1 MDSSAMR
8 LKDPPSDILI
18 VNKDKVLFKSGVGKL
33 TRRPNISATLVY
45 YLTLFS
51 QKIMKGEQHH
61 FIRFDNHRMIF
72 LPSQKPEF
80 PALASVVLTPLDI
93 SPNRVI
99 PTMKMVLALVEDFLE
114 GSIKDTNIAHLDCFN
129 RVINFPSQSIF
140 LLPKTTEGIRSALV
154 LLAGFAYDLNAD
166 IELIPSR
173 MIFVMEHDYLSIE
186 KIIDIPNLGVFLFLP
201 LPAYLLNPPNK
212 FCEIGEK
219 TSHRTFF
226 SAIGEEK
233 SFQTLGRI
241 FGPNSYAHKVSKLI
255 DTNEAVEIAESIA
268 DLDKIYDVYVR
279 NDILFATILN
289 PGKDI
294 LATLSRH
301 LLIKMKEIAK
311 MKDIDIQKADPLGK
325 EVIDVTTNV
334 PLDKIDGFVRLANVE
349 RVYKMGDQEIRA
361 LKNITL
367 NLASGQLV
375 VVLGPS
381 GSGKTTLLNVIGGID
396 RCKGT
401 IQVGDVEI
409 TKLSKGK
416 LAQYRRTS
424 CGFIFQFFNLLPVFN
439 AQENVEY
446 AVELIGKKTPKEVTH
461 NALKYLKAVG
471 MYDKKNQFPSQLS
484 GGEQQRIAAA
494 RAFAKEPKI
503 LLCDEPTG
511 ELSVKEGKKVLA
523 VIQRLV
529 QNNPDI
535 LALLVTHNQ
544 KIAQIG
550 NLVIRLRSGEVDNIT
565 RQIPVDAETI
575 SW

>member
-1 MDSSAMR
+1 M
-8 LKDPPSDILI
+8 
-18 VNKDKVLFKSGVGKL
+18 
-33 TRRPNISATLVY
+33 
-45 YLTLFS
+45 
-51 QKIMKGEQHH
+51 
-61 FIRFDNHRMIF
+61 
-72 LPSQKPEF
+72 
-80 PALASVVLTPLDI
+80 
-93 SPNRVI
+93 
-99 PTMKMVLALVEDFLE
+99 
-114 GSIKDTNIAHLDCFN
+114 
-129 RVINFPSQSIF
+129 
-140 LLPKTTEGIRSALV
+140 
-154 LLAGFAYDLNAD
+154 
-166 IELIPSR
+166 
-173 MIFVMEHDYLSIE
+173 
-186 KIIDIPNLGVFLFLP
+186 
-201 LPAYLLNPPNK
+201 NPPNK
-212 FCEIGEK
+212 FCEIGGK
-219 TSHRTFF
+219 SHFKTFF
-226 SAIGEEK
+226 SALAEEK
-233 SFQTLGRI
+233 PFQTIGRI
-241 FGPNSYAHKVSKLI
+241 FGLNSYAYKVSKLI
-255 DTNEAVEIAESIA
+255 DTDDAVEIAESVA
-268 DLDKIYDVYVR
+268 KLDKIYDAYVR
-279 NDILFATILN
+279 NNILFSTIMN

-301 LLIKMKEIAK
+301 LLSKMNEIAK
-311 MKDIDIQKADPLGK
+311 EKDIGIQKTDLAKK
-325 EVIDVTTNV
+325 ELKYVTTQV
-334 PLDKIDGFVRLANVE
+334 SLDKDDGFVRLENVE

-401 IQVGDVEI
+401 IKVGDTEI
-409 TKLSKGK
+409 TKLRKGK
-416 LAQYRRTS
+416 LAKYRRTS

-446 AVELIGKKTPKEVTH
+446 AVELLGNKTSKEVSH
-461 NALKYLKAVG
+461 NALKYLKTVG
-471 MYDKKNQFPSQLS
+471 MYEKRALFPSQLS

-494 RAFAKEPKI
+494 RAFAKEPQI

-550 NLVIRLRSGEVDNIT
+550 NLVIQLRSGEIDTIT
-565 RQIPVDAETI
+565 RQIPVDAETL

>member
-1 MDSSAMR
+1 MR
-8 LKDPPSDILI
+8 FKDPPSDILI

-33 TRRPNISATLVY
+33 TRRPKISVTLVNF
-45 YLTLFS
+45 LTLFS
-51 QKIMKGEQHH
+51 REIMKGEQHR

-80 PALASVVLTPLDI
+80 PGLTAVVLTPIDI
-93 SPNRVI
+93 SPNSVI
-99 PTMKMVLALVEDFLE
+99 PAMKMVLNLVEEFLE
-114 GSIKDTNIAHLDCFN
+114 GSIKDTNISHLDCFN
-129 RVINFPSQSIF
+129 RVMNFPSQSLF

-154 LLAGFAYDLNAD
+154 LLAGFAYDIETD
-166 IELIPSR
+166 IERIPAR
-173 MIFVMEHDYLSIE
+173 MVFVNEHDYLSIE
-186 KIIDIPNLGVFLFLP
+186 KIIDIDNLGVLSFFP
-201 LPAYLLNPPNK
+201 LPSYLMNPPNK
-212 FCEIGEK
+212 FCEIGGK
-219 TSHRTFF
+219 SPLRTFF
-226 SAIGEEK
+226 SALPEEK
-233 SFQTLGRI
+233 PFQTLGRI
-241 FGPNSYAHKVSKLI
+241 FGPNTYAHKVSKLI
-255 DTNEAVEIAESIA
+255 DTDDAVEIAESVA
-268 DLDKIYDVYVR
+268 KLDKIYDVYVR
-279 NDILFATILN
+279 NNIIFSTIMN
-289 PGKDI
+289 PGQDI

-301 LLIKMKEIAK
+301 LLTKMNEIAK
-311 MKDIDIQKADPLGK
+311 KKDIDIQKADSPKK
-325 EVIDVTTNV
+325 ELLDITTQV
-334 PLDKIDGFVRLANVE
+334 PLDLDDGFVRLENVE
-349 RVYKMGDQEIRA
+349 RIYKMGDQEVHA

-367 NLASGQLV
+367 NLSSGQLV

-396 RCKGT
+396 SCKGT
-401 IQVGDVEI
+401 IHVGDTEI

-416 LAQYRRTS
+416 LGKYRRNS

-446 AVELIGKKTPKEVTH
+446 AVELIGKKTPKEVSH

-471 MYDKKNQFPSQLS
+471 MYDKRNQFPSQLS

-494 RAFAKEPKI
+494 RAFAKEPQI

-544 KIAQIG
+544 KIAQLG
-550 NLVIRLRSGEVDNIT
+550 NLVIRLRSGEVDTIT
-565 RQIPVDAETI
+565 RQIPVDAETL